1 YQSALSAFEGRGGWP
16 LTMFLAPDGIPFWGG
31 TYFPPA
37 PRWGKPAFD
46 HVLRSI
52 AQVFRD
58 SPDKVRNSTVD
69 MARALQS
76 LGEPKSQGD
85 AEALAPQT
93 LDRAATALLS
103 IMDTEQGGIRGAP
116 KFPNL
121 TALDLLWRGY
131 LRTGVAAMDHAVVHA
146 LERMSQGGLYDHLG
160 GGYARYCVDDT
171 WLVPHF
177 EKMLYD
183 NALFVDLLS
192 TVWRTKRTKLF
203 EVRVRETVAWALR
216 EMLTAEG
223 AFAASYDA
231 DSEGEEGKFYVWD
244 EADVD
249 YLLGPNAAAFKT
261 AYDVT
266 AAGNWEH
273 KVILNRLHDS
283 RPRCFCCHT
292 LLNESGDFICIT
304 NSNLQMLSVLFSIF
318 YRIEEYFFRIKKRI
332 DLESNSCR

>member
-1 YQSALSAFEGRGGWP
+1 
-16 LTMFLAPDGIPFWGG
+16 
-31 TYFPPA
+31 
-37 PRWGKPAFD
+37 
-46 HVLRSI
+46 
-52 AQVFRD
+52 
-58 SPDKVRNSTVD
+58 
-69 MARALQS
+69 
-76 LGEPKSQGD
+76 
-85 AEALAPQT
+85 
-93 LDRAATALLS
+93 
-103 IMDTEQGGIRGAP
+103 
-116 KFPNL
+116 
-121 TALDLLWRGY
+121 
-131 LRTGVAAMDHAVVHA
+131 MDHAVVHA

-223 AFAASYDA
+223 AFAASFDA

-273 KVILNRLHDS
+273 KVILNRLHAQIG
-283 RPRCFCCHT
+283 RAH
-292 LLNESGDFICIT
+292 
-304 NSNLQMLSVLFSIF
+304 V
-318 YRIEEYFFRIKKRI
+318 
-332 DLESNSCR
+332 